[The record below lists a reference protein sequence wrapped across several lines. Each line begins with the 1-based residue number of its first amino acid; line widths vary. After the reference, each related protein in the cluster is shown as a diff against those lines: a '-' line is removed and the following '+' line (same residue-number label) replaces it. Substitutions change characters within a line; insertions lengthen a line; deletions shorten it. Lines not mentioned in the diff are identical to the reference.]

1 MVPEAALSL
10 YVLYLA
16 LAFGVRTLVHLRR
29 TGSSGF
35 SGISGRPGSAEW
47 IGGVLFV
54 VALVAGLAAPI
65 LQLAG
70 VLGPIDALDGEMGHA
85 AGLGLFG
92 GGMVTTLV
100 AQFAMGDS
108 WRIGVDEGERT
119 ELVTSGPFQSV
130 RNPIFA
136 GMIPVGIGLAL
147 LAPNV
152 VAIVAV
158 VALIAALE
166 IQTRLVEE
174 PYLLRTHGDD
184 YARYASQVG
193 RFFPLVG
200 RLR

>member
-1 MVPEAALSL
+1 MPEAALSL
-10 YVLYLA
+10 YVLYLV

-29 TGSSGF
+29 TGATGF
-35 SGISGRPGSAEW
+35 SGISGSPGSAEW
-47 IGGVLFV
+47 LGGVLFV

-70 VLGPIDALDGEMGHA
+70 VLDPIEALDGEMGYA
-85 AGLGLFG
+85 AGLGLYG
-92 GGMVTTLV
+92 GGLVTTLV

-108 WRIGVDEGERT
+108 WRIGVDERDRT
-119 ELVTSGPFQSV
+119 ELVTSGPFSSV

-136 GMIPVGIGLAL
+136 GMIPVGVGLAL

-152 VAIVAV
+152 VAVVAV

-174 PYLLRTHGDD
+174 PYLLRAHGDE
-184 YARYASQVG
+184 YARYAARVG

>member
-1 MVPEAALSL
+1 MPEAALSL

-35 SGISGRPGSAEW
+35 RGISGRPGSAEW
-47 IGGVLFV
+47 TGGVLFV

-65 LQLAG
+65 LQLAE
-70 VLGPIDALDGEMGHA
+70 VLDPIAALDGEMGHA

-108 WRIGVDEGERT
+108 WRIGVDESERT

-136 GMIPVGIGLAL
+136 GMIPVGVGLAL

-174 PYLLRTHGDD
+174 PHLLRTHGEE
-184 YARYASQVG
+184 YARYARQVG